1 MTAFLI
7 FFVLFGVSYN
17 AFLPGVGYE
26 LDYDSFTFMT
36 AGALTLIVNLQVQVV
51 CVSVC
56 ACVRACMCVCVLCV
70 GVGVGAWAGV
80 CVCTCMAAWAL
91 CMVGERT
98 HIQQLPALYGGF
110 CINCSQ
116 FIHVLYN
123 SVHTYTVCIRCI
135 VIIMQFVCTMKA
147 L

>member
-56 ACVRACMCVCVLCV
+56 ACVYVCVCFVCGCGCGCVGWCMCVYVHGCLGIVYGGRVNTYTAITCIVWRILYKLLTVYTCPV
-70 GVGVGAWAGV
+70 QFCTHIYSMYSVYCYNNAV
-80 CVCTCMAAWAL
+80 CV
-91 CMVGERT
+91 
-98 HIQQLPALYGGF
+98 
-110 CINCSQ
+110 
-116 FIHVLYN
+116 YN
-123 SVHTYTVCIRCI
+123 ESP
-135 VIIMQFVCTMKA
+135 
-147 L
+147 LS